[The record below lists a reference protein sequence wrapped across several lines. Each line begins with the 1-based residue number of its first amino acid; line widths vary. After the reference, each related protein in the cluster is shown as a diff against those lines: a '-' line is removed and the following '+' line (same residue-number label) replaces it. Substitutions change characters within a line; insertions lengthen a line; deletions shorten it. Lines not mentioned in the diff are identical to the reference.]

1 MALTTIYISGGLIA
15 NDTGLAAPAGSTNYI
30 AGGLIPDDLPVVPPA
45 PTPAAGGRVN
55 LIRQRQSK
63 IANGIGIGVS
73 YLFALLLRSNQ

>member
-1 MALTTIYISGGLIA
+1 MANTTVYPAMGFVP
-15 NDTGLAAPAGSTNYI
+15 NDTGLAAPVGSTIYM
-30 AGGLIPDDLPVVPPA
+30 AMGLIPDDLPVVPPV
-45 PTPAAGGRVN
+45 PPAASGRVN